1 MAGRWLLLPCSPIA
15 AKEVRWLLR
24 YIASPVFLLFVLA
37 LCRQS
42 RSSHIISHSGW
53 NDEAWLN
60 QASCGSQSSHWHMPS
75 DYMNALAAN
84 GEYRVNCFESNNN
97 YERLW
102 KGVRAYK
109 WGQLTS
115 ASSSTSLDG
124 ATSYATAWAA
134 HHFGLV
140 SGNNEAITVITSH
153 VSNEW
158 ACAGNQGAGGEGTH
172 ALPLFCSW
180 VCRQLVPTG
189 RIAHGRAC
197 LTFCRAQATLA
208 EAGRATCAFVRPPR
222 CSAPASLVLADM
234 PRRAPLSVSPWPAP
248 WQPLHPTTAS
258 FILCFIPTLPSF
270 AASLVS
276 YFHIFL

>member
-1 MAGRWLLLPCSPIA
+1 LPT
-15 AKEVRWLLR
+15 
-24 YIASPVFLLFVLA
+24 
-37 LCRQS
+37 Q
-42 RSSHIISHSGW
+42 GW

-124 ATSYATAWAA
+124 VTSYATAWAA

-172 ALPLFCSW
+172 VVPLYCSC

-189 RIAHGRAC
+189 RSALARAC
-197 LTFCRAQATLA
+197 FDFFSRPGYT
-208 EAGRATCAFVRPPR
+208 GRGGKSNMRICE
-222 CSAPASLVLADM
+222 APALQRSCLAC
-234 PRRAPLSVSPWPAP
+234 SG
-248 WQPLHPTTAS
+248 
-258 FILCFIPTLPSF
+258 
-270 AASLVS
+270 
-276 YFHIFL
+276 